1 MIIENLR
8 QRLVFRPLVADRIWR
23 AWWEP
28 AGATLADVED
38 ALGAVIAAEDFPF
51 TLVARTGEQFI
62 GTVTAIQS
70 DIAARPDLGP
80 CIAALWVE
88 PEMRG
93 RNVGQD
99 LVEAALHRLAG
110 LGRDIAY
117 LAARPPLHQY
127 YTSRGWMLHERDV
140 GDDRLDVFSRAV
152 ADKALTMAVSEKS

>member
-1 MIIENLR
+1 MIIGDLR
-8 QRLVFRPLVADRIWR
+8 EQLVYRPLVADRIWR

-28 AGATLADVED
+28 SGATLADVED

-51 TLVARTGEQFI
+51 TLVAHSGGRFV

-93 RNVGQD
+93 QSVGQA
-99 LVEAALHRLAG
+99 LVHVALERLAG
-110 LGRDIAY
+110 LGRSEVY
-117 LAARPPLHQY
+117 LAAKPPLHGY
-127 YTSRGWMLHERDV
+127 YADQGWTLRERGV
-140 GDDRLDVFSRAV
+140 GDDGLDVFARAL
-152 ADKALTMAVSEKS
+152 A

>member
-8 QRLVFRPLVADRIWR
+8 AQLAFRPLVADRIWR

-28 AGATLADVED
+28 SGATIADVEEALD
-38 ALGAVIAAEDFPF
+38 AVLRAQDFPF
-51 TLVARTGEQFI
+51 TLVAHADGRFV

-93 RNVGQD
+93 QGVGQD
-99 LVEAALHRLAG
+99 LVGAALRRLAN
-110 LGRDIAY
+110 LGQHQAY
-117 LAARPPLHQY
+117 LAAKPHLHGY
-127 YTSRGWMLHERDV
+127 YVGCGWTLRERDV
-140 GDDRLDVFSRAV
+140 GDDGLDVFCRV
-152 ADKALTMAVSEKS
+152 LP

>member
-1 MIIENLR
+1 MIIEDISE
-8 QRLVFRPLVADRIWR
+8 RLAFRPLVADRIWR

-28 AGATLADVED
+28 SGATLADVED
-38 ALGAVIAAEDFPF
+38 ALGAVIAVENFPF
-51 TLVARTGEQFI
+51 TLIARSGDRFV

-93 RNVGQD
+93 QGVAQA
-99 LVEAALHRLAG
+99 LVNAALLRLADVG
-110 LGRDIAY
+110 WDVAY

-127 YTSRGWMLHERDV
+127 YASRGWTLRERNV
-140 GDDRLDVFSRAV
+140 GDDDLDVFFRPCRC
-152 ADKALTMAVSEKS
+152 